1 MSDLVSNYRFSAVG
15 FDKPVGLADEF
26 RCEFAV
32 VGVADHSIC
41 SLTGSVGNI
50 GFTQTTLGVD
60 TFAGYFNVQ
69 WDQAIGDLLSPT
81 NSDDSF
87 SVQVQCGQGVVAA
100 Q

>member
-1 MSDLVSNYRFSAVG
+1 MSDLVSNYSFSAVG
-15 FDKPVGLADEF
+15 FETGRSCYEF

-41 SLTGSVGNI
+41 SSTGSVGNI

-69 WDQAIGDLLSPT
+69 WDQAIGDLLGSPT